1 MLRHN
6 FKMKTV
12 AAQLVPS
19 NCGKNNEKEMFW
31 NLGAVE
37 EALDTI
43 ASKNIARANK
53 KKEMANA
60 STEVRYHSA
69 AYEIVNVVIHE

>member
-1 MLRHN
+1 
-6 FKMKTV
+6 
-12 AAQLVPS
+12 
-19 NCGKNNEKEMFW
+19 MFW
-31 NLGAVE
+31 NSGAVE

-60 STEVRYHSA
+60 STEVRYHGA

>member
-1 MLRHN
+1 
-6 FKMKTV
+6 
-12 AAQLVPS
+12 
-19 NCGKNNEKEMFW
+19 MFW
-31 NLGAVE
+31 NSGAVE

-69 AYEIVNVVIHE
+69 TYEIVNVVIHE